1 MPVELAI
8 SAGQESLRSDL
19 LGTLATK
26 ADLNDLKSEIAELK
40 SDLKGDIARLEAD
53 FHKTMTGQTWRVV
66 GFVVA
71 GTAFV
76 QGLMKFLA

>member
-1 MPVELAI
+1 MSPLA
-8 SAGQESLRSDL
+8 SSSPKSL
-19 LGTLATK
+19 LAPRQ
-26 ADLNDLKSEIAELK
+26 LRLWEIVYYLRINSK

-53 FHKTMTGQTWRVV
+53 FHKTMTAQTWRVV

-76 QGLMKFLA
+76 QGFMKFLA